1 MTPENELPK
10 KTPAEAESGAAVGCS
25 ALLGRCV
32 EAGNDDN
39 GQPMMLIH
47 TTRDALMRQVRN
59 VVFED
64 VAIIRA
70 DELDAAE
77 VVAFDGQARTITLRF
92 DLMPCAAIGEK
103 WLIRPN
109 DKLSDGANNYGLK
122 TATRARSERRHAVR

>member
-1 MTPENELPK
+1 MNNTTDIQTETPRP
-10 KTPAEAESGAAVGCS
+10 VRCS
-25 ALLGRCV
+25 AVLGRCV
-32 EAGNDDN
+32 QAGDDDS

-64 VAIIRA
+64 VAVLRA
-70 DELDAAE
+70 DELAAAE

-92 DLMPCAAIGEK
+92 DLMPCAAIGER

-109 DKLSDGANNYGLK
+109 AEV
-122 TATRARSERRHAVR
+122 SEPGGQKP

>member
-1 MTPENELPK
+1 MTPKDSMPPK
-10 KTPAEAESGAAVGCS
+10 MPTEAGSGAAVGCS

-32 EAGNDDN
+32 EAGDDDN
-39 GQPMMLIH
+39 GQPMLLIH
-47 TTRDALMRQVRN
+47 TTRDALMHQVRN

-70 DELDAAE
+70 DELDAAD

-92 DLMPCAAIGEK
+92 DFMPCVAIGEK

-109 DKLSDGANNYGLK
+109 EKLTHAAESDAK
-122 TATRARSERRHAVR
+122 KP